1 MEGVILI
8 VGIAV
13 SYYLAKLGK
22 TAVQGVAI
30 FMVTMGAFLLASF
43 YFRQKENFYEQ
54 THNCS
59 FIGVSV
65 SRLFWCES

>member
-22 TAVQGVAI
+22 TANQGVAI

-43 YFRQKENFYEQ
+43 YFR
-54 THNCS
+54 
-59 FIGVSV
+59 
-65 SRLFWCES
+65 